1 MNILNPVN
9 SDFTDE
15 ELRTEKLRNV
25 PKLIQLVS
33 ADAGI
38 QTQAVWLRIYTL
50 KHWVER
56 LINLFLKIDQ
66 VQNKD
71 TVLVLTKESNQ
82 VQRGREASID
92 GDFDTESTWMWVRKI
107 LGGRV
112 GKGLDHEE
120 ETCQGYWN
128 LKPWRI
134 RLGLIHNEVSY
145 EE

>member
-1 MNILNPVN
+1 MNVLNPVN
-9 SDFTDE
+9 SDFTDG

-38 QTQAVWLRIYTL
+38 QTQVVWLRIYTL
-50 KHWVER
+50 KHSVER

-82 VQRGREASID
+82 VQRGKEASTD
-92 GDFDTESTWMWVRKI
+92 GDFDTEST
-107 LGGRV
+107 
-112 GKGLDHEE
+112 
-120 ETCQGYWN
+120 
-128 LKPWRI
+128 
-134 RLGLIHNEVSY
+134 
-145 EE
+145 